1 MAMTLKKPARR
12 WLEMPHGVRVEVE
25 PLTTAR
31 ATAAR
36 NEALKRAGALR
47 SEVEAA
53 EKAGQP
59 MDALGFN
66 AASSAALAG
75 LTMEYEIE
83 ALARFGITRWE
94 GINGEDGHPLPV
106 TPAACEAFAQHDEL
120 GIAFWAAYTRPARE
134 VAAEGEGSGTS
145 AASAGQAVP
154 TDTAADATADQPAE
168 TESPKDTAAPA
179 QPS

>member
-1 MAMTLKKPARR
+1 MAMTLTKPARR
-12 WLEMPHGVRVEVE
+12 WLDLPHGVKVEVE

-36 NEALKRAGALR
+36 NEALKRAGAAR
-47 SEVEAA
+47 AEVEAA

-59 MDALGFN
+59 IDSLGFN

-83 ALARFGITRWE
+83 ALARFGIVRWE
-94 GINGEDGHPLPV
+94 GINGDDGHPLPV

-120 GIAFWAAYTRPARE
+120 GVAFWAAYTRPARE

-145 AASAGQAVP
+145 AASAGQPVP
-154 TDTAADATADQPAE
+154 TDTAADATADPSAA
-168 TESPKDTAAPA
+168 TESQTDTAASAPA
-179 QPS
+179 S